1 MSIASDRI
9 PTALAALAISLS
21 LVNSASAKPAEP
33 PYGLPSLDRYDFN
46 RLAAESNLPL
56 FWREDREGEGKG
68 RPDPDEV
75 AVLEGKRSAY
85 VDKRGQ
91 FSLAF
96 EKAYRTF
103 VENRRQEA
111 LRRELTQ
118 GRPTLVETDVST
130 MSDEDRKVLFVL
142 NAARAQMDRLF
153 QLQTGADLLRK
164 KLSPKDPTG
173 RAVFERNQGPKC
185 EAPLT
190 QDDPF
195 CSALADFSRSIP
207 TVWPRE
213 DAAEFGPEYCAKIAA
228 APNAKELMNPFT
240 VVKRDRKG
248 GLLAVPYHKAFGREM
263 KAVATT
269 LKAAAKLIKSPEE
282 APFRAYLLA
291 AADAFLDDNWERADE
306 AWAAM
311 SAENSR
317 WYLRIG
323 PDETYWD
330 PCQLKAGFHM
340 SFARINRGSLAWKER
355 LAAVRKELEDTFA
368 ALIGAPY
375 VARAVDF
382 ELPEFIDIVANAG
395 DARSGIGATVGQSLP
410 NFGKVAAESRGRTVA
425 MANIYTDP
433 DSLADF
439 KTRDTLLWG
448 PATLE
453 FSTEDPSVEQLGT
466 VLHEATHN
474 LGPYAGTL
482 VSGKTLKEVFGGPTE
497 AILEELKAQTGALYY
512 MPMLAEKGLVDKA
525 LVRKSWVASIS
536 WAFGHISR
544 GMVDGDGQPKTYSQ
558 LSAIQVG
565 ELVRAGAMRWVDGA
579 DGGRFELDFDKVGPV
594 IADLMKRVGQ
604 IMATG
609 DVIAAKALIERNV
622 SAEGLALIHADAITD
637 RSLRFAR
644 PSFIYGVRGE

>member
-1 MSIASDRI
+1 MPVAKSAPRALLTASFLSVLGVMPAVAR
-9 PTALAALAISLS
+9 PT
-21 LVNSASAKPAEP
+21 EP
-33 PYGLPSLDRYDFN
+33 PYGLPLLDRYDFN
-46 RLAAESNLPL
+46 RLAAEANLPV
-56 FWREDREGEGKG
+56 FWREDREGDGKG
-68 RPDPDEV
+68 RPDPAEIVVYD
-75 AVLEGKRSAY
+75 GKRTTY
-85 VDKRGQ
+85 IDKREQ
-91 FSLAF
+91 FTRAF
-96 EKAYRTF
+96 EKVYRTL
-103 VENRRQEA
+103 VESRRQEA
-111 LRRELTQ
+111 LRRELMQ
-118 GRPTLVETDVST
+118 GRPTLVETDVSA
-130 MSDEDRKVLFVL
+130 MSDEDRKVLRVL
-142 NAARAQMDRLF
+142 DTARAQIDRLY
-153 QLQTGADLLRK
+153 QIQTGASLLRQ
-164 KLSPKDPTG
+164 KLSPADPTG
-173 RAVFERNQGPKC
+173 RAVFERNQRPEC

-190 QDDPF
+190 QNDPF
-195 CSALADFSRSIP
+195 CSALADFSRAIP

-248 GLLAVPYHKAFGREM
+248 ALVAIPYHKAFSREM
-263 KAVATT
+263 KAVSTT
-269 LKAAAKLIKSPEE
+269 LKAAAKLIKSPDE

-291 AADAFLDDNWERADE
+291 AADAFVDDSWERADE

-340 SFARINRGSLAWKER
+340 SFARVNRGSLAWKER
-355 LAAVRKELEDTFA
+355 LAAIRKELEDTFA
-368 ALIGAPY
+368 ALIGPPY
-375 VARAVDF
+375 AARAVDF
-382 ELPEFIDIVANAG
+382 ELPEFIDIIANAG

-433 DSLADF
+433 DSLEDF

-448 PATLE
+448 PETLV
-453 FSTEDPSVEQLGT
+453 FATEDPSVEQLGT

-512 MPMLAEKGLVDKA
+512 MPLLAEKGLIEKT

-579 DGGRFELDFDKVGPV
+579 DGGRFELDFDKAGPV
-594 IADLMKRVGQ
+594 IVDLMKRVGQ

-609 DVIAAKALIERNV
+609 DVAGAKALIERNV
-622 SAEGLALIHADAITD
+622 SKEGLALIHADAITE

-644 PSFIYGVRGE
+644 PSFIYAMTGE